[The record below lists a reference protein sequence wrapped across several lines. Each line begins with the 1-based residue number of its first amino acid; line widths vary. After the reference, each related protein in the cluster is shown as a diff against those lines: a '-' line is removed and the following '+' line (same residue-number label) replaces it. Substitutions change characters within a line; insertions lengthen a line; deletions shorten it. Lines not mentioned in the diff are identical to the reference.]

1 MDELAAF
8 TSRESNNVT
17 VPSVE
22 MRCDE
27 EGKGK
32 KGEKAFPLPLFPFS
46 SLPLFR
52 TNGERFSRDIN
63 QSIAT

>member
-8 TSRESNNVT
+8 TSRKSNNVT

-22 MRCDE
+22 MKCDE

-46 SLPLFR
+46 PLPLLK
-52 TNGERFSRDIN
+52 TSGERFSRGIN
-63 QSIAT
+63 RSIAT